1 MGKSEVS
8 CAFAPFSA
16 YNRETGKPRGTAEM
30 ASIDDRTWSSGF
42 TFILAAVGAAVGLG
56 NIWKFPFVV
65 GVSGGGAFVLV
76 YLACVVF
83 VAVPILIAEL
93 WIGRRGGHSPPVAM
107 RNVAAAAGRSKAWF
121 IVGWMGMLVG
131 YLIATYYSVI
141 AGWTLAYIVKAANGF
156 GDATPADVAR
166 QFEAL
171 LANPRAMTLW
181 HTVFITIAVLIVA
194 RGLRDGIER
203 AVTFLMPALFV
214 MLLVMIGYA
223 AVEGNF
229 RAGVDFLFSTDFSKI
244 DGRTVLTAI
253 GQAFFSISVAMGL
266 IMTYGSYV
274 PQHVSLTKSALIIA
288 GADTMVALLAG
299 LMIFPLVFANGLDP
313 GSGPGLIFQTLP
325 AAFVSMSGGAVFGA
339 LFFLLL
345 AFAAVT
351 SIIAIIEPI
360 VAYAEGRWGIR
371 RRNGC
376 IVFGFLAWLIG
387 LATVLS
393 FNNWSDVR
401 PLAAIAT
408 FADMNIFALIDY
420 FTANLLMPI
429 GAILMAVFVG
439 WLVRP
444 SVLAEDLSF
453 GSVALFRIWLWM
465 IRLIVPVAILGVL
478 YSSL

>member
-1 MGKSEVS
+1 M
-8 CAFAPFSA
+8 
-16 YNRETGKPRGTAEM
+16 TAI
-30 ASIDDRTWSSGF
+30 SHDRTWSSGF

-65 GVSGGGAFVLV
+65 GVNGGGAFVLV
-76 YLACVVF
+76 YLVAVVF

-93 WIGRRGGHSPPVAM
+93 WLGRKGGHSPPIAM
-107 RNVAAAAGRSKAWF
+107 RNVAVGAGRSRAWF
-121 IVGWMGMLVG
+121 IVGWIGMLVG

-156 GDATPADVAR
+156 DGATPADVAQ
-166 QFEAL
+166 QFDTL
-171 LANPRAMTLW
+171 LANPLAMTLW
-181 HTVFITIAVLIVA
+181 HTAFITIALLIVG
-194 RGLRDGIER
+194 RGLRGGIER

-214 MLLVMIGYA
+214 MLLVMIAYA
-223 AVEGNF
+223 AVEGDF
-229 RAGVDFLFSTDFSKI
+229 KAGTDFLFNTDFSKI

-274 PQHVSLTKSALIIA
+274 PKDVSLTKSALIIA

-313 GSGPGLIFQTLP
+313 ASGPGLIFKTLP
-325 AAFVSMSGGAVFGA
+325 AAFVGMKGGALFGA
-339 LFFLLL
+339 LFFVLL

-360 VAYAEGRWGIR
+360 VAYAEGRWNMR

-376 IVFGFLAWLIG
+376 IVFGFLAWAIG

-393 FNNWSDVR
+393 FNEWSDFT
-401 PLAAIAT
+401 PLAAMRT

-420 FTANLLMPI
+420 FTANLLMPL
-429 GAILMAVFVG
+429 GAILMALFVG
-439 WLVRP
+439 WFIKPAIL
-444 SVLAEDLSF
+444 SKDLEF
-453 GSVALFRIWLWM
+453 GGATLFNVWLWM
-465 IRLIVPVAILGVL
+465 IRVVVPVAILGVL